1 MCGRWVREARLW
13 RRETSLCAPRLAQ
26 VGIDKDAGAMATLE
40 KLTRP
45 KWPLQGLLEAVPE
58 ELLAR
63 LQPELVL
70 LPEVIEHVR
79 VREVYWEARA
89 RL

>member
-1 MCGRWVREARLW
+1 M
-13 RRETSLCAPRLAQ
+13 AP
-26 VGIDKDAGAMATLE
+26 LE
-40 KLTRP
+40 ELTRP
-45 KWPLQGLLEAVPE
+45 KWPLQACLLEAVPE

-89 RL
+89 RS